1 MTDRLITVDTRDART
16 SKKIHAWYEVFTLW
30 SLCNLT
36 FRRYGSVILL
46 QEPEQPDWKRFDQFL
61 DLNDNELSI
70 HCDEWLTHEE
80 AGFDGGR
87 EGIDE
92 EDDEIE
98 EDGEDGED
106 EEAET
111 NKEEMNE

>member
-1 MTDRLITVDTRDART
+1 M
-16 SKKIHAWYEVFTLW
+16 
-30 SLCNLT
+30 T

-61 DLNDNELSI
+61 DMNDNELSI
-70 HCDEWLTHEE
+70 HCDKWLTHEE
-80 AGFDGGR
+80 AGYDGG
-87 EGIDE
+87 EGTDE

>member
-1 MTDRLITVDTRDART
+1 MTF
-16 SKKIHAWYEVFTLW
+16 K
-30 SLCNLT
+30 
-36 FRRYGSVILL
+36 RYGCVIFL

-61 DLNDNELSI
+61 DMNDNELSI

-80 AGFDGGR
+80 ADYDGG
-87 EGIDE
+87 EGTDE